1 MGVTFL
7 PPNRLAARVD
17 LFFVISGFLMWGTT
31 WDSPITPGRFMLQR
45 IHRIVPLHWAIISF
59 YVLLLAAPHLMQ
71 SGAFEPAHGITS
83 SLFLPW
89 PHPAIDANQ
98 PRVTPGWTLNYGMFF
113 YLVFALGLF
122 LPERRARL
130 ATSRCSAGWSRRG
143 RLSRPRARRCRSTP
157 PRCCSNSC
165 SAWELR
171 SWRRAAASRGAGL
184 PDDRRGRLDRRRRL
198 RHPGDPVLLVGP
210 DSGADPLRRGV
221 LGAAPGGRSDVP
233 GRDGRLRPLRSRGGR
248 DRRAAMLLLRRAPA
262 GRWTGRLLPGQGGAP
277 IRAGA

>member
-31 WDSPITPGRFMLQR
+31 WDSPTTPGRFMLQR

-59 YVLLLAAPHLMQ
+59 YVLLLLAAPHLMQ

-122 LPERRARL
+122 LPERRTRL

-184 PDDRRGRLDRRRRL
+184 PHD
-198 RHPGDPVLLVGP
+198 
-210 DSGADPLRRGV
+210 RRGV

-248 DRRAAMLLLRRAPA
+248 DRRAAMLLPRRAPA